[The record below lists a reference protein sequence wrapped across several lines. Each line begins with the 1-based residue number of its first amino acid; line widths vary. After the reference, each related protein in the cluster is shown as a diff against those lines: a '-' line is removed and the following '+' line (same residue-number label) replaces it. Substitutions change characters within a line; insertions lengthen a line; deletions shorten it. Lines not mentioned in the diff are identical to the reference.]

1 MKKIVLAIV
10 VLLLTTVGLVLAN
23 LEGKD
28 KVVAKVGDEVITES
42 YLKSVMADV
51 PAIYK
56 ERMKD
61 PKVKRQILK
70 QIIDIKLLSQE
81 ARRQKLDSDPEVA
94 AKIQSVM
101 DRVLV
106 SAYIDRIQKRI
117 KISDKE
123 LENFYKKHKGEF
135 KKPEQVKARHI
146 LVKTKKEAESI
157 LKELKKGKDF
167 SLLAKEKSTC
177 PSSKKGGD
185 LGWFGHGQMV
195 PEFEKAAFAL
205 KKGEISGIVH
215 TKYGYHIIKLDDRR
229 KESQE
234 TFEEAKSKIKT
245 ELMREKVKQEIDNL
259 LKTLREKEK
268 IEIVDS
274 ALK

>member
-1 MKKIVLAIV
+1 M
-10 VLLLTTVGLVLAN
+10 
-23 LEGKD
+23 
-28 KVVAKVGDEVITES
+28 
-42 YLKSVMADV
+42 
-51 PAIYK
+51 
-56 ERMKD
+56 
-61 PKVKRQILK
+61 
-70 QIIDIKLLSQE
+70 
-81 ARRQKLDSDPEVA
+81 
-94 AKIQSVM
+94 
-101 DRVLV
+101 
-106 SAYIDRIQKRI
+106 
-117 KISDKE
+117 SDKE

-167 SLLAKEKSTC
+167 SILAKEKSTC
-177 PSSKKGGD
+177 PSSKRGGD